1 MSGRLAVRVR
11 PTGGVAARGKLG
23 GDRTLKA
30 AGGGCAGL
38 GHLPGRVVGGG
49 GGGRGVG
56 FKLARVVHFH
66 LPSIILLKYR
76 VELVESCIKPPRW
89 S

>member
-1 MSGRLAVRVR
+1 MSGRLARRRVR
-11 PTGGVAARGKLG
+11 PATRGVAARGELG

-30 AGGGCAGL
+30 AGGGGCARL

-56 FKLARVVHFH
+56 FQFGRGVVHFH
-66 LPSIILLKYR
+66 LPSMLLKCQ
-76 VELVESCIKPPRW
+76 VGFNT
-89 S
+89 